1 MGLVDWF
8 RSTTFE
14 GTIKRDLG
22 SVTLH
27 KGPIKTRVQ
36 LQELE
41 PKDSVRRFRLNLV
54 STSVLSWQSVPLV
67 LTEPQMQQLAELV
80 QAALVEA
87 PPSEAVPPR
96 RW

>member
-22 SVTLH
+22 SVTLQ
-27 KGPIKTRVQ
+27 KGLIKTRVQ

-41 PKDSVRRFRLNLV
+41 PKESARRFRLNLV
-54 STSVLSWQSVPLV
+54 STSVLSWQSIPLV
-67 LTEPQMQQLAELV
+67 LTEPQMRELAELV

-87 PPSEAVPPR
+87 PPFEVAHPR